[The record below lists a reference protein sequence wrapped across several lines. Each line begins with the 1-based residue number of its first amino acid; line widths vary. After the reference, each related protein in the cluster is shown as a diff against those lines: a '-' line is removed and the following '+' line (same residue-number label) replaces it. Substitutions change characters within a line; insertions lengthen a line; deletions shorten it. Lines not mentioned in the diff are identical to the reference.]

1 MDISRDYDVVENC
14 VRIEKFGVENCGI
27 EICGQY
33 GIENR
38 VKENCMCGDPSSSRV
53 FITSSAHSS

>member
-38 VKENCMCGDPSSSRV
+38 VKENCM
-53 FITSSAHSS
+53 